1 MIAAIPTSGG
11 TIIQPIRHPVMEKY
25 FENDENTMASRLV
38 DQADDA
44 VIPVDP
50 AGPPS

>member
-1 MIAAIPTSGG
+1 
-11 TIIQPIRHPVMEKY
+11 MEKY
-25 FENDENTMASRLV
+25 FENDENTIASRLV
-38 DQADDA
+38 DQAEDD